1 MSVGSE
7 GAYDFILQDT
17 ENNPTVELGLVL
29 AYSNEDQRKTWS
41 EGRIPPLPPRRSS
54 GRLDWTHKDP
64 ISDFVF
70 SQSDWSGGGFKP
82 YYEAEQPNKYAKSN
96 GVDLRWEG
104 VAALGPRRGPIRTG
118 GTVKSKIQS
127 NMFIANGDWEEGQVV
142 GWSAGTGTT
151 LTVESSTVR
160 TGNYSAKA
168 VVAQGTSAG
177 AIISQ
182 SVPNPTVYR
191 SRQIKVIAYLR
202 RDSGS
207 DAGVILRLDDGA
219 TQTDSSAVTAAG
231 WTYVSVQATVG
242 ASISALTISVRTNG
256 TTTNAAHTFYM
267 DDCYVIPT
275 GGVEAVGSA
284 IRASTSPN
292 EAYVAL
298 GRCVVR
304 WSESTYAWE
313 AVYINAAVAVTDIIE
328 FNNDIYVA
336 FGEPSGS
343 TPYQY
348 VYGSATTW
356 TTAAVN
362 GTTTHEANHARFWV
376 KARNGYGEWA
386 LWKAGPSSNQGTERN
401 RVAWATNPKNGGA
414 WNPDTYFVVGSDNR
428 NITGLYPFQ
437 DSFVIAKVDGIWM
450 WDAMIN
456 DFIVITPEWEHMID
470 ASNGAVGTAW
480 LNEIYL
486 TTVQQGF
493 IRYSGAVL
501 EDLSP
506 LLMAPRLSDFGG
518 RITAMAPTAR
528 ELILGLDQPTADA
541 TADKTS
547 RLVRLRPSAKNVW
560 EIHTIQEPSIGLID
574 EITMHRDT
582 RLWAIGRSYDA
593 NLEDYVPV
601 ANVWI
606 EPEKVAAPYA
616 DATPAIEYTGTFDTS
631 IWHGDTPETDKAL
644 IALTIWG
651 EDLDSNH
658 TIQAHFGRDGRAA
671 SDRVLGTFNGT
682 DRVQTLF
689 FKNIVDPVTNAVGRF
704 FQLRFTLTT
713 SDTTSPKL
721 YAFALHTQL
730 VPDPIKVFEVDVW
743 VGGSALLRTGVP
755 YEHSKSEMEDIFAEL
770 EAQVFPLTMLDD
782 FGQSHGGTGSD
793 GARVRQVRLTS
804 FARIPETDNER
815 GQERW
820 RLTLQEVALK

>member
-1 MSVGSE
+1 M
-7 GAYDFILQDT
+7 
-17 ENNPTVELGLVL
+17 
-29 AYSNEDQRKTWS
+29 
-41 EGRIPPLPPRRSS
+41 
-54 GRLDWTHKDP
+54 
-64 ISDFVF
+64 
-70 SQSDWSGGGFKP
+70 
-82 YYEAEQPNKYAKSN
+82 
-96 GVDLRWEG
+96 
-104 VAALGPRRGPIRTG
+104 
-118 GTVKSKIQS
+118 
-127 NMFIANGDWEEGQVV
+127 
-142 GWSAGTGTT
+142 
-151 LTVESSTVR
+151 
-160 TGNYSAKA
+160 
-168 VVAQGTSAG
+168 
-177 AIISQ
+177 
-182 SVPNPTVYR
+182 PNPTVYR

-207 DAGVILRLDDGA
+207 DAGVILRLDDGV

-231 WTYVSVQATVG
+231 WTYVAVQATVG

-275 GGVEAVGSA
+275 GGVEAVGTA
-284 IRASTSPN
+284 IRASTSPH
-292 EAYVAL
+292 EAYMAL
-298 GRCVVR
+298 GRCVTR
-304 WSESTYAWE
+304 WSESTYVWE

-356 TTAAVN
+356 TTAAVS

-414 WNPDTYFVVGSDNR
+414 WSPDTYFTVGSDNR
-428 NITGLYPFQ
+428 NITKLYPFR
-437 DSFVIAKVDGIWM
+437 DTFIVTKVDGLWA
-450 WDAMIN
+450 WDALIN
-456 DFIVITPEWEHMID
+456 DFVVLTPEWEHNVD
-470 ASNGAVGTAW
+470 SENGANGATW
-480 LNEIYL
+480 YNSLFIS
-486 TTVQQGF
+486 TTRQGF
-493 IRYSGAVL
+493 FRFSGSEL

-506 LLMAPRLSDFGG
+506 LLRAPRLTDFGG
-518 RITAMAPTAR
+518 RVTAITASSR
-528 ELILGLDQPTADA
+528 ELILALDQPTADA

-547 RLVRLRPSAKNVW
+547 RLVRLRIGSHLPW
-560 EIHTIQEPSIGLID
+560 EIHTTQEPDIGLID
-574 EITMHRDT
+574 TMTFHRNT
-582 RLWAIGRSYDA
+582 RLWAFGRKYNA

-601 ANVWI
+601 SNVWI

-616 DATPAIEYTGTFDTS
+616 DATPTIEYTGTFDTN
-631 IWHGDTPETDKAL
+631 IWHGGMPETDKAL

-658 TIQAHFGRDGRAA
+658 TIQVHFGRDGRAA

-682 DRVQTLF
+682 ERVQTLF
-689 FKNIVDPVTNAVGRF
+689 FKNIVDPTTNAVGRF

-713 SDTTSPKL
+713 NNTTSPKL

-730 VPDPIKVFEVDVW
+730 VPDPIKVFELDVW
-743 VGGSALLRTGVP
+743 VGGNSLLRTGVP

-782 FGQSHGGTGSD
+782 FGQSHGGTGTD
-793 GARVRQVRLTS
+793 GARVRQVRLTN

-815 GQERW
+815 DQERW
-820 RLTLQEVALK
+820 RLTLQEVAIK